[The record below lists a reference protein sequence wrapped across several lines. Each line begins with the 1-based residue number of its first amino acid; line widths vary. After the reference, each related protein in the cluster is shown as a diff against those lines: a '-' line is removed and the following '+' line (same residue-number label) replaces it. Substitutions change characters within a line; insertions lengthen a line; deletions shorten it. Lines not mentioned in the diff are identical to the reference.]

1 METHERVAVVAAQE
15 VGTRLGTVGNARE
28 RVGGEQAGQL
38 RVVEWPG
45 VHVRVNLALCGCA
58 EEEGLAEFPLLASAA
73 PSLTGGVDII
83 LRAGGEQ
90 YVHLVVEINRGIQE
104 RGISADYHLV
114 HVIVEQAIL
123 ACSEQRVLRRHHLAA
138 RACAS
143 CRGFFFIVR
152 ASSEAQR
159 KQAEH
164 CGEKDLFVHKRSY

>member
-15 VGTRLGTVGNARE
+15 VGTRLGTAGNARE

-58 EEEGLAEFPLLASAA
+58 KEEGLAILPLLACAA
-73 PSLTGGVDII
+73 PSLAGGVYIV
-83 LRAGGEQ
+83 LRASSEQ
-90 YVHLVVEINRGIQE
+90 GVCFVVEINRGIQE
-104 RGISADYHLV
+104 RGISADYHLI

-123 ACSEQRVLRRHHLAA
+123 AFSEQRVLRRHRLTA
-138 RACAS
+138 RTRTGGS
-143 CRGFFFIVR
+143 GFFFIVR
-152 ASSEAQR
+152 AGSEAQR

-164 CGEKDLFVHKRSY
+164 CGEKDLFVHKRS